1 MQRVGSREFK
11 NRMGRYLRAVRQGH
25 TLILTDRGKAV
36 ARVSPAAEDPE
47 NLTNDLEER
56 LREMV
61 AQGFIRL
68 ARKPFPKFRPV
79 KSKGKS
85 ASQMIIEDRR

>member
-11 NRMGRYLRAVRQGH
+11 NRMGRYMRAVRKGQ
-25 TLILTDRGKAV
+25 TLILTDRGKVV
-36 ARVSPAAEDPE
+36 ARVSPEEDAQTTSSALQE
-47 NLTNDLEER
+47 KLKELE
-56 LREMV
+56 
-61 AQGFIRL
+61 AQGLIHL
-68 ARKPFPKFRPV
+68 ATKPFTKFRPA

>member
-36 ARVSPAAEDPE
+36 ARVSPAEDPE
-47 NLTNDLEER
+47 NLTNELDER
-56 LREMV
+56 LREME